1 VGRRMVMRDRTEEG
15 LEAVLDT
22 LPKGTL
28 LVGLFAYGE
37 LSPISSG
44 QCQLQNQ
51 AMSLTLIQE
60 D

>member
-1 VGRRMVMRDRTEEG
+1 MVMRDRTEEG